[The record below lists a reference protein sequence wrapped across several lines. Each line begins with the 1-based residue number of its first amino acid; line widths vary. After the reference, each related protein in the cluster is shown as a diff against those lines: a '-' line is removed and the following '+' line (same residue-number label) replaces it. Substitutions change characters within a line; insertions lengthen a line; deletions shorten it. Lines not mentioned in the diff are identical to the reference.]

1 MGVTTPLVRKLLISS
16 LTESESW
23 LITVPVFKVS
33 LSSIPPVV
41 DVDLDLV
48 LFFLRDFPLT
58 MVGSPSFP
66 SLSPLLLKSLLPSSS
81 HTTTCF
87 LPMPFLSTLT
97 VLSVWITKPFTMY
110 AEDLLILRDQ
120 LTPIST
126 DSLVKLFL
134 LLLPP
139 FVSMVL
145 LTSML
150 LNSRPI
156 LSHTQEF
163 TSCLPR
169 MLLSSLPRRRTTSNF
184 PSPRSPTLCSSHPTC
199 LPSVTHVMVS
209 SWLAA

>member
-1 MGVTTPLVRKLLISS
+1 MG
-16 LTESESW
+16 
-23 LITVPVFKVS
+23 
-33 LSSIPPVV
+33 
-41 DVDLDLV
+41 
-48 LFFLRDFPLT
+48 T
-58 MVGSPSFP
+58 MVESLSFP
-66 SLSPLLLKSLLPSSS
+66 SLSPLLHRSLLPSSS
-81 HTTTCF
+81 HTTTYF

-97 VLSVWITKPFTMY
+97 VLSVWITKPFTMC

-134 LLLPP
+134 LLLLP

-150 LNSRPI
+150 LSSRPI

-184 PSPRSPTLCSSHPTC
+184 PSPDHQRCVRAIQHAYE
-199 LPSVTHVMVS
+199 V
-209 SWLAA
+209 